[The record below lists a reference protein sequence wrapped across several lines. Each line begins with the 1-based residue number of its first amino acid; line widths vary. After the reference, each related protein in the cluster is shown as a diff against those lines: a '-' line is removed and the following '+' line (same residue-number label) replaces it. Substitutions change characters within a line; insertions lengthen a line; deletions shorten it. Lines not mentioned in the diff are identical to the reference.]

1 MARYGAGSLY
11 GAGVIYG
18 AQDPAATR
26 YNSGLEVFQ
35 GTYSQVKLY
44 WNSINVDTSGD
55 VASAPITYWKIIK
68 TSGGYPDHPN
78 DGVYVTGGAATYSST
93 GANAVSAGSFT
104 DTETIFPE
112 ATEVTYSF
120 WVYNAVDWY
129 FCGAADAIVVTDT
142 HNTTLKLMGFL
153 PGVWTS
159 DSGYLT
165 ETGALPNQYNAEL
178 DPQGNLVET
187 DLYRFMG
194 GFGFYYDKLNL
205 QAKNIHRSSDYRF
218 YPRRQLATAI
228 SDLGFNSE
236 PTLGDQ
242 YHKSLFRYGNTIN
255 SLKGSALG
263 LSLYVKAL
271 THFSNTV
278 TLGTNLF
285 LDYLTSSF
293 EGGIGTWAATG
304 ATVLSKNYNGA
315 GNLTSAQAP
324 TLPLTDVTSTYFKVK
339 QGYYGSIT
347 TTATTATVNS
357 YGSTAKRTSTIPVT
371 PGTKY
376 YFSGYVY
383 EVGTTSTTIAA
394 GIQWF
399 DLTGTQIGSTV
410 YNTAI
415 NPSDGSWS
423 KLESSTTTTNA
434 TAPSNAAYA
443 GISFEISGT
452 IGTIFY
458 IDDMQFAEIPKS
470 DLSFGAGY
478 PIYEDARTV
487 NIQLDGIRT
496 NYLPN
501 PGFDNGLG
509 GWGILNGALS
519 IDTTNYV
526 YGTTSCNFTANST
539 VGAVHSDWIT
549 LEPNT
554 YYTFSAYVKGPAT
567 KTAKVGVEFTFPQT
581 AVDQIKVSKDAYSSY
596 LPAPTNVTYSDPV
609 TINDTTF
616 TRISV
621 TVRSPEYVADN
632 GLPVA
637 KAIINFPSTTSGN
650 SYYVDACLLE
660 AAGPST
666 FAISKIESATP
677 ASGTFT
683 VTTSSLHRLSVGNSV
698 TISGTNNYAGTW
710 SVASVPTT
718 TTFTVTSSTS
728 GTFTDG
734 YATASIPKT
743 YFQGTGGL
751 VPTNPLTDNFVGDS
765 DCEWETRTTTNWLP
779 NPSLET
785 NTTGWTRYTTGG
797 TAGSASAIARSTAQF
812 KFGAASLEVTAGVDG
827 VYQVYTRAYFP
838 SIIALSGSDTVT
850 SYIKGGES
858 VTVSAYVYGPAG
870 TYNINCGTATSSS
883 ITSGAGVNNASGDL
897 AFDSRGSFVVP
908 ANTWTRIH
916 RTVQVPKQTTGT
928 LLYLYLHIGSS
939 LTAQTYYVDGAQ
951 MEFGTVPTPFVDP
964 SSGSTI
970 STLHPKDAT
979 VSMYSATRPL
989 IGGGRSYFWTRQD
1002 NKLERLQRSVSN
1014 YLPLGASFKFT
1025 KGDPTPVLVPESDSS
1040 IFGESSFENNLDNW
1054 VSGANTAHN
1063 RVLGIGSLYTDTNL
1077 NTFYGA
1083 YSTSWIKVLGTS
1095 NSPASLSV
1103 SKNNIRIRPVAGTG
1117 LNDTTNYYFSAAI
1130 KGLPVDTGGWVPSR
1144 SYGTYVATI
1153 NWYQADG
1160 TTASAVTTS
1169 TSISGLTLT
1178 VNNIKRWNL
1187 LFGMAQAPW
1196 DAVFAKITFTFTPTN
1211 SNATIGVNGFMLD
1224 RVIFKKI

>member
-11 GAGVIYG
+11 GAGVKYG

-35 GTYSQVKLY
+35 GTYSQVKLS
-44 WNSINVDTSGD
+44 WNLINVDTSGD
-55 VASAPITYWKIIK
+55 VASAPITHWKIIK
-68 TSGGYPDHPN
+68 TSSGYPDHPN
-78 DGVYVTGGAATYSST
+78 DGIHVTGGAATYSST

-120 WVYNAVDWY
+120 WVYNVVDWY
-129 FCGAADAIVVTDT
+129 FCGAAEAIVVTDT

-187 DLYRFMG
+187 DLYKFMG

-205 QAKNIHRSSDYRF
+205 QAKNIYRSSDYRF
-218 YPRRQLATAI
+218 YPRRQLDTAI
-228 SDLGFNSE
+228 GDLGFNPE
-236 PTLGDQ
+236 PTLGDP
-242 YHKSLFRYGNTIN
+242 YHRSLFRYGNTIN

-293 EGGIGTWAATG
+293 EGGMGTWAATT
-304 ATVLSKNYNGA
+304 ATLAVKNYDGA
-315 GNLTSAQAP
+315 NNLTLAQAP

-347 TTATTATVNS
+347 TTAITATVNS

-371 PGTKY
+371 PGIKY
-376 YFSGYVY
+376 YFSGYVR
-383 EVGTTSTTIAA
+383 EANTTSTTIAA
-394 GIQWF
+394 AIQWF

-415 NPSDGSWS
+415 NPGNSSWS
-423 KLESSTTTTNA
+423 KFESSTTTTNA
-434 TAPSNAAYA
+434 AAPSNAAYA
-443 GISFEISGT
+443 GISFDISGA
-452 IGTIFY
+452 IGTVFY
-458 IDDMQFAEIPKS
+458 IDDLQFTEIPKS
-470 DLSFGAGY
+470 DISFGAGY

-487 NIQLDGIRT
+487 NIQLDGTRT

-501 PGFDNGLG
+501 PGFDNGIG

-526 YGTTSCNFTANST
+526 YGTTSGNFTANST
-539 VGAVHSDWIT
+539 VGAIHSDWVT

-596 LPAPTNVTYSDPV
+596 LPAPTNVTYSNPV
-609 TINDTTF
+609 TINATTF

-637 KAIINFPSTTSGN
+637 KAIINFPSTTPSN

-660 AAGPST
+660 AAQ
-666 FAISKIESATP
+666 SA
-677 ASGTFT
+677 
-683 VTTSSLHRLSVGNSV
+683 N
-698 TISGTNNYAGTW
+698 
-710 SVASVPTT
+710 
-718 TTFTVTSSTS
+718 
-728 GTFTDG
+728 
-734 YATASIPKT
+734 T

-751 VPTNPLTDNFVGDS
+751 EPTNPLTEDFAGDA
-765 DCEWETRTTTNWLP
+765 DCEWETRTTTNWLS

-785 NTTGWTRYTTGG
+785 NITGWTRYTTGG
-797 TAGSASAIARSTAQF
+797 TSGSAAAAVRSTAQF
-812 KFGAASLEVTAGVDG
+812 KFGSASLEVTTGVDG
-827 VYQVYTRAYFP
+827 PYQVYTRAYFP

-870 TYNINCGTATSSS
+870 TYNIACGIGTSSS
-883 ITSGAGVNNASGDL
+883 ITSGAGVNNAGGDL

-916 RTVQVPKQTTGT
+916 RTVQVPKKTTEP
-928 LLYLYLHIGSS
+928 LYYLYLHIGSS
-939 LTAQTYYVDGAQ
+939 LTSQTYYVDGAQ

-964 SSGSTI
+964 NSGSTI

-1040 IFGESSFENNLDNW
+1040 IFGENSFENNLDNW
-1054 VSGANTAHN
+1054 VSGTDANHV

-1083 YSTSWIKVLGTS
+1083 YSTSWIKVFGTD
-1095 NSPASLSV
+1095 NSPPSLSV

-1117 LNDTTNYYFSAAI
+1117 PNDTTNYYFSAAI
-1130 KGLPVDTGGWVPSR
+1130 KGLPVNTGDQVPSR

-1187 LFGMAQAPW
+1187 LFGKAQAPW
-1196 DAVFAKITFTFTPTN
+1196 DAVFAQITVTFTTTN
-1211 SNATIGVNGFMLD
+1211 TIALIGISGFMLD